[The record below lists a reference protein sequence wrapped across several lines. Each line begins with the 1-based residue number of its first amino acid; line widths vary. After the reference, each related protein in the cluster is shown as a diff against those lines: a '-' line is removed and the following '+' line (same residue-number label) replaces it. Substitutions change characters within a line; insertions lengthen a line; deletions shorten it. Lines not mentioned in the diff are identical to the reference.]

1 MGGAFS
7 PLSLKI
13 GAASCSVDVLV
24 LSPAYF
30 LGWSLQGGSKH
41 PFFFIGNHFVNPQ
54 THSWEARPCVR
65 ASVQPR
71 SLRVSRAALG
81 ASSCS
86 LITCVVEVLL
96 RAVLEA

>member
-13 GAASCSVDVLV
+13 GAASCSVGALV
-24 LSPAYF
+24 LSPAQF

-41 PFFFIGNHFVNPQ
+41 PFFIGNHFMNLQ
-54 THSWEARPCVR
+54 THSWEARPRVR

-71 SLRVSRAALG
+71 SLRVSGAALG
-81 ASSCS
+81 APGYS
-86 LITCVVEVLL
+86 LRTCVIEVLL